1 MTFENLFEYTASQ
14 YEVVLGVLSLTA
26 AVFAAALDLARVNIE
41 LFDHA
46 PYRRCQHRLR
56 GGRRALGGRVGVVLP
71 GRDRHRAQEDRAP
84 RGLRVLRTTLG
95 IVGTLR
101 LGPRGARLGLRGA
114 FLGPIVE
121 RIQHDIS
128 YTATASDVPVG
139 EYVVMTFV
147 SKFALSERVFEKL
160 TLMLGEDDQ
169 WQVVGYFLKQA

>member
-1 MTFENLFEYTASQ
+1 MTSITLQNMLTQTAWS
-14 YEVVLGVLSLTA
+14 EEI
-26 AVFAAALDLARVNIE
+26 D
-41 LFDHA
+41 
-46 PYRRCQHRLR
+46 RLR
-56 GGRRALGGRVGVVLP
+56 S
-71 GRDRHRAQEDRAP
+71 
-84 RGLRVLRTTLG
+84 
-95 IVGTLR
+95 
-101 LGPRGARLGLRGA
+101 

-147 SKFALSERVFEKL
+147 SKFTLSERVFEKL